1 MQSIGFN
8 QGKVVAQ
15 MNPNEN
21 LSEFTAAID
30 RQWNLMLTIQQQCA
44 TYPSLE
50 NLEKAAAAIE
60 GYKYLIETLLTAKQ
74 IMEIDSRI
82 NQFWWQQRQ

>member
-1 MQSIGFN
+1 MRSIEFKH
-8 QGKVVAQ
+8 GKVAQ

-21 LSEFTAAID
+21 LNEFEATID
-30 RQWNLMLTIQQQCA
+30 RQWNLMLTMQHQCA

-60 GYKYLIETLLTAKQ
+60 GYKYLIETLLAAKQ
-74 IMEIDSRI
+74 IMEVDSKT
-82 NQFWWQQRQ
+82 NLWWQQRQ